1 MTVIGPVTGIY
12 DPTHPAFSYTDH
24 SGVAVTSVRARFLR
38 PLVFNNAYEHCAPG
52 SRIRF
57 RSNAPSLQ
65 INLFFNNLQDT
76 AAYSDAFCVIV
87 DGISQAV
94 DPVNNRTAYAYG
106 IPLSFGSV
114 RLRTIEVILPYGAG
128 VDFTNVTQDPIY
140 LLVPCLNRPSTK
152 LLAIGDSIT
161 HGFDATFVQNSWPFL
176 LASNKNYELVNMGYG
191 SSRTENHMAGDDSGN
206 IDPDIIT
213 ILLGHND
220 FGAQIAINT
229 FKTQYTT
236 LLNNLLSDTTAKIYA
251 ITLLWTSLSNTITP
265 AQYRTAIGEAVA
277 TIGNPRIVV
286 LDGLPLA
293 TNSTAH
299 FPDGIHPNDAGSA
312 AIASSLTPLVA
323 P

>member
-1 MTVIGPVTGIY
+1 MTVIGPVTGVY
-12 DPTHPAFSYTDH
+12 DPTHVAFSYTDH
-24 SGVAVTSVRARFLR
+24 SGVTVTTERARFLR
-38 PLVFNNAYEHCAPG
+38 PLVFNDAYEHCAPG

-57 RSNAPSLQ
+57 RSNAPNLQ
-65 INLFFNNLQDT
+65 INLFFNNLQNT
-76 AAYSDAFCVIV
+76 PAYSDAFCVIV
-87 DGISQAV
+87 DGVKQAI
-94 DPVNNRTAYAYG
+94 DPVNNRTAHAYG
-106 IPLSFGSV
+106 IPLSLGSI

-140 LLVPCLNRPSTK
+140 LLTPCLNRPATK

-161 HGFDATFVQNSWPFL
+161 HGFDATYVQNSWPFL
-176 LASNKNYELVNMGYG
+176 LANAKHYELVNMGYG
-191 SSRTENHMAGDDSGN
+191 SSRTENHMAGDDAGD

-220 FGAQIAINT
+220 FGAQIALNT

-236 LLNNLLSDTTAKIYA
+236 LLNNLLADTTAKVYA

-265 AQYRTAIGEAVA
+265 AQYRTAISEVVTAV
-277 TIGNPRIVV
+277 GNSRVSVV
-286 LDGLPLA
+286 NGLPLA

-312 AIASSLTPLVA
+312 AIATSLEPIITP
-323 P
+323 